1 MSHSSDYWGALA
13 PHHSS
18 LENNYFDLSGLRRII
33 HDIHQPVLVVGAGQG
48 LIVEELL
55 KNGFQTDGVDLS
67 SEMIRY
73 AKTRRG
79 LTLIEAD
86 AKALPFGEGTYG
98 TIIYATGVVDF
109 MGDEEQIRV
118 ILNEARRTIR
128 PSGKIFVAFYKMS
141 AASEEFLARL
151 GLLGNVS
158 LVTNASGLFECR
170 WVRLRVETSHC
181 LFLQGMERLDLPVA
195 HGQGRVV
202 VPKEEL
208 ALLLERAPLRYC
220 ENPNGSVADIA
231 GVCNPAGNVFGLM
244 PHPERY
250 LTPQHHPA
258 GSSNPVGRK
267 SAGSPPLGLTLFQ
280 NAVRYVREV
289 L

>member
-1 MSHSSDYWGALA
+1 MTKALILRAPGINCDRETAYACRLVGFEAELVHINHLIKAPERLLDYDFLVIPGGFSYGDHLGAGAMLA
-13 PHHSS
+13 TV
-18 LENNYFDLSGLRRII
+18 LRHRFLGELQEFV
-33 HDIHQPVLVVGAGQG
+33 DDGRPVLA
-48 LIVEELL
+48 IC
-55 KNGFQTDGVDLS
+55 NGFQ
-67 SEMIRY
+67 I
-73 AKTRRG
+73 
-79 LTLIEAD
+79 
-86 AKALPFGEGTYG
+86 
-98 TIIYATGVVDF
+98 
-109 MGDEEQIRV
+109 
-118 ILNEARRTIR
+118 
-128 PSGKIFVAFYKMS
+128 
-141 AASEEFLARL
+141 LARL

>member
-1 MSHSSDYWGALA
+1 MSHSSDYWDALA

-18 LENNYFDLSGLRRII
+18 LENNYFDLSGLRRIL

-86 AKALPFGEGTYG
+86 TKALPFAEGTYE

-109 MGDEEQIRV
+109 MPDEEQIRV

-128 PSGKIFVAFYKMS
+128 PSGKIFVAFYKLS
-141 AASEEFLARL
+141 AASEKFLAKL
-151 GLLGNVS
+151 GLLRNNVLS
-158 LVTNASGLFECR
+158 LRETLEIYRMKPVQTIAWVAKTTESGFFRAAILSLRAWASSTMKEKRAGFNMQRIFRTTDHANSLINTAAETQPYRNEPEIRNLFK
-170 WVRLRVETSHC
+170 RLGIPT
-181 LFLQGMERLDLPVA
+181 
-195 HGQGRVV
+195 
-202 VPKEEL
+202 KK
-208 ALLLERAPLRYC
+208 LEAF
-220 ENPNGSVADIA
+220 GSCHIVQI
-231 GVCNPAGNVFGLM
+231 
-244 PHPERY
+244 
-250 LTPQHHPA
+250 
-258 GSSNPVGRK
+258 
-267 SAGSPPLGLTLFQ
+267 
-280 NAVRYVREV
+280 
-289 L
+289 